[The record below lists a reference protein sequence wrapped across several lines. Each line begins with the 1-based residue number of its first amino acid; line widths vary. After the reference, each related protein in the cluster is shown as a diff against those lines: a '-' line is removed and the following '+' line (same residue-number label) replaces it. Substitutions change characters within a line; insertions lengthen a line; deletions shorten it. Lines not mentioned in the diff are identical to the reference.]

1 MTDPATSA
9 QVQTVFDE
17 SQVQL
22 SRVYSEA
29 VLNAAQSNGVLAE
42 VVDEIQGIAA
52 LFRSN
57 PAFLIGLTAG
67 SSSDK
72 SDEIILKS
80 FSGKVHDLVLNLLRV
95 LNGRGRLEL
104 IAALAD
110 RLTTDS
116 DRLLGRCRVS
126 VTVASELTEDQH
138 NSLKKQLQDR
148 IGLVPYID
156 YVVDPSLIGGLV
168 IRIGDLQFDSSIR
181 SRLEQLRNN
190 LLQGKIHEIQSRRDQ
205 LHTSA

>member
-1 MTDPATSA
+1 MAETTASA

-29 VLNAAQSNGVLAE
+29 VLNAAQAKGVLAE
-42 VVDEIQGIAA
+42 VVEEVQGIAV
-52 LFRSN
+52 LFRDN
-57 PAFLIGLTAG
+57 PAFLRGLSAG
-67 SSSDK
+67 ASTEQSDA
-72 SDEIILKS
+72 IIVKS
-80 FSGKVHDLVLNLLRV
+80 FSGKVHELVLNLLRV
-95 LNGRGRLEL
+95 LNNRGRLDL
-104 IAALAD
+104 FAALAD

-126 VTVASELTEDQH
+126 VTVASKLSDEQH
-138 NSLKKQLQDR
+138 ESLKKQLQDR
-148 IGLVPYID
+148 IGLVPNID

-168 IRIGDLQFDSSIR
+168 IRVGDLQFDSSIR

>member
-1 MTDPATSA
+1 MADTTASA

-29 VLNAAQSNGVLAE
+29 VLNAAQAKGVLAE
-42 VVDEIQGIAA
+42 VVEEVQGIAG
-52 LFRSN
+52 LFRDN
-57 PAFLIGLTAG
+57 PAFLLGL
-67 SSSDK
+67 SSGASSGQSDA
-72 SDEIILKS
+72 IIVKS
-80 FSGKVHDLVLNLLRV
+80 FSGKVHELVLNLLRV
-95 LNGRGRLEL
+95 LNNRGRIDLF
-104 IAALAD
+104 AALAD

-126 VTVASELTEDQH
+126 VTVASQLSSEQH
-138 NSLKKQLQDR
+138 ESLKKQLQDR
-148 IGLVPYID
+148 IGLVPSID

-168 IRIGDLQFDSSIR
+168 IRVGDLQFDSSIR

>member
-1 MTDPATSA
+1 MADTTASA

-29 VLNAAQSNGVLAE
+29 VLNAAQAKGVLAE
-42 VVDEIQGIAA
+42 VVEEVQGIAG
-52 LFRSN
+52 LFRDN
-57 PAFLIGLTAG
+57 PAFLRGL
-67 SSSDK
+67 SSGASSGQSDA
-72 SDEIILKS
+72 IIVKS
-80 FSGKVHDLVLNLLRV
+80 FSGKVHELVLNLLRV
-95 LNGRGRLEL
+95 LNNRGRIDLF
-104 IAALAD
+104 AALAD

-126 VTVASELTEDQH
+126 VTVASQLSSEQH
-138 NSLKKQLQDR
+138 ESLKKQLQDR
-148 IGLVPYID
+148 IGLVPSID

-168 IRIGDLQFDSSIR
+168 IRVGDLQFDSSIR